1 MMHMGLDLLLGN
13 WLTGRSHRSDV
24 GEFLRVIFGQ
34 DTGGANESVDL
45 VRSRSASELY
55 IYC

>member
-1 MMHMGLDLLLGN
+1 MGLDLLLGN